1 MTGPRR
7 RAFRFCFCFFLK
19 NSVSSVDKS
28 YSRKTGPVNW
38 NDLPRET
45 VRKGVERVGFRGD
58 DTLCVM
64 NWLTPGMDVFPHS
77 HTFEQL
83 VIIVQGRVRFH
94 LGDEVVEG
102 GPGSMLRIP
111 PHVVHY
117 AEPLGD
123 EVVMNLDVFSPM
135 RGDYQHLVE
144 YQAAEFSAPA
154 PRESGAL

>member
-1 MTGPRR
+1 MNL
-7 RAFRFCFCFFLK
+7 AQALLH
-19 NSVSSVDKS
+19 
-28 YSRKTGPVNW
+28 NW

-58 DTLCVM
+58 DTICVM

-123 EVVMNLDVFSPM
+123 EVVMNLDVFSPL

-144 YQAAEFSAPA
+144 YQANEFGSIDTAKNG
-154 PRESGAL
+154 S